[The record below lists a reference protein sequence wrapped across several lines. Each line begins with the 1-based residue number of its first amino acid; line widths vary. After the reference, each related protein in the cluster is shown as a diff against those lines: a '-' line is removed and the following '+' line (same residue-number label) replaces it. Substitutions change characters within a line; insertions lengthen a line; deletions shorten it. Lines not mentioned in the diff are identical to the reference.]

1 MNSSGIQPVEYKVLV
16 KPKAVEEKTT
26 GGLYIPDDTKQ
37 REQYGQIEGTLVAK
51 SPAAFTFNYEGW
63 PEGAEP
69 PKVGEKVVFSRY
81 EGNEIKG
88 ADGETYWLMADKAIA
103 AVLS

>member
-1 MNSSGIQPVEYKVLV
+1 MNNSGIQPVEYKVLV
-16 KPKAVEEKTT
+16 KPKAVEEKTV

-37 REQYGQIEGTLVAK
+37 REQYGQVQGTLVAV

-63 PEGAEP
+63 PDGVEA

-88 ADGETYWLMADKAIA
+88 ADGDTYWLMADKAIL
-103 AVLS
+103 AVLA